1 MATYPDDATANV
13 FEFASVGESIIS
25 SSDASG
31 KTEFNLPTAATSISE
46 VLAVVDGAAQP
57 TTSTSLSNNGITVT
71 FSSAPNPSS
80 NLTLRVLSLPTR
92 FKFNRK
98 FELTGSAT
106 YSNTSATIINSNT
119 FLINANTESLHYPW
133 VARLLMQITY

>member
-13 FEFASVGESIIS
+13 FEFAAVGESIIS

-80 NLTLRVLSLPTR
+80 NLTLRVLSLPNRLNLTENLNSQEVR
-92 FKFNRK
+92 FIVT
-98 FELTGSAT
+98 LQQ
-106 YSNTSATIINSNT
+106 
-119 FLINANTESLHYPW
+119 
-133 VARLLMQITY
+133 LL